1 MIFLLQL
8 LHCDV
13 VFVVLGNGF
22 RTGFVVSRID
32 MAEVAVLAEI
42 CQLLLTH
49 LMINR
54 GRSKPPPWG
63 VSRASTAMNCSS
75 SASNL
80 TGSNPPFLCAFT
92 HTKAT
97 DMNIMNIKNLFKVIV
112 F

>member
-49 LMINR
+49 LMINGEEASR
-54 GRSKPPPWG
+54 LLRSE
-63 VSRASTAMNCSS
+63 SCLHRYE
-75 SASNL
+75 
-80 TGSNPPFLCAFT
+80 
-92 HTKAT
+92 
-97 DMNIMNIKNLFKVIV
+97 LFKLRLKSDGVESAFFMCIYTRKRRT
-112 F
+112 